1 MSKNFLICALGIA
14 LGFLLGFFITNAV
27 APPQAPASSSARAAS
42 DTQAGPLRPEQVSG
56 ELPQGHPPVSDGA
69 GDADGRGS
77 AASTSP
83 EAQAAMDK
91 ADRAPKEFQ
100 TQLDA
105 ARVFYGLHDLDKA
118 ALYGNR
124 ALALKPNDFNAL
136 ELLGNAKYD
145 AHDFAAAA
153 GLYERALAVRPDSP
167 DVRTDLGNTYFN
179 RDDYERA
186 VAEYRKSVAIDPD
199 HLNTWKNI
207 AAAALRKRDKP
218 LLSKAVAQ
226 LSRISPKAKRPNP
239 TANNSRKCPSPAPR
253 RGRWFS
259 STSKPI

>member
-14 LGFLLGFFITNAV
+14 LGFVLGFFITNAV
-27 APPQAPASSSARAAS
+27 APPPAPASSSSARTAS
-42 DTQAGPLRPEQVSG
+42 DAQAGPLRPEQVAG

-69 GDADGRGS
+69 GDAGGGGT

-91 ADRAPKEFQ
+91 ADRAPKDFQ
-100 TQLDA
+100 PQFDA
-105 ARVFYGLHDLDKA
+105 ARIFYGLHDYDKA
-118 ALYGNR
+118 ALYGDR
-124 ALALKPNDFNAL
+124 ALALRPNDFDAL

-153 GLYERALAVRPDSP
+153 ALYERALAVRPDSP

-179 RDDYERA
+179 RDDYDRA

-207 AAAALRKRDKP
+207 AAAALRKRDKS
-218 LLSKAVAQ
+218 LLSEAVAQ
-226 LSRISPKAKRPNP
+226 LSRI
-239 TANNSRKCPSPAPR
+239 APR
-253 RGRWFS
+253 SEETESYRQQLS
-259 STSKPI
+259 QMP